1 MTDTLR
7 TVVAAAVAVVVVVV
21 VKFFWIMGNL
31 VSVIYS
37 GHVINVQQK
46 VLIDIIKVE
55 RACHP
60 VVSHENSFSVY
71 LRSKSGFKNV
81 TTIYIRAQSNVSNS
95 SYMEVS
101 LAVLFLATDTDGSNL
116 PD

>member
-7 TVVAAAVAVVVVVV
+7 RVVAAAALVVLVVVAAAAVVV

-37 GHVINVQQK
+37 GHVMNVQQK
-46 VLIDIIKVE
+46 VLIDIFKVE

-60 VVSHENSFSVY
+60 VVSHENS
-71 LRSKSGFKNV
+71 LRVPKK
-81 TTIYIRAQSNVSNS
+81 
-95 SYMEVS
+95 
-101 LAVLFLATDTDGSNL
+101 
-116 PD
+116 